1 MSTSV
6 LNPIISEDLDDI
18 LARSLPWETFAG
30 RTVLVTGAAGFLPGY
45 LVETLLRRND
55 VFGDAPATVVAL
67 ARRRGS
73 AEKRFAHH
81 AGRIDL
87 RIVTGDVCDPP
98 PTDLRPAVV
107 IHAASQASPRYYR
120 DDPVGTIRPNVVGTD
135 LLLQAARRCGSSH
148 FLFLSSAEVYGEVA
162 PEHNPISE
170 EVPGAVATT
179 ARRSCYAEGKRAGE
193 ALCVAYY
200 HQFGVPAVIARPFH
214 TYGPGLEADGRVYT
228 DFIDAVAG
236 GRDLVMTGDGS
247 ARRAFCY
254 VSDAVA
260 GLFTALLK
268 GEPGTAYN
276 VGNEDAEVGVA
287 ELAEMLV
294 RSNPGLRI
302 RRQAPPAGYLPSAV
316 ARHCPDTTRLRALGW
331 TPAWE
336 LISGFQRAI
345 EGCRL

>member
-1 MSTSV
+1 MPTSV

-18 LARSLPWETFAG
+18 LAHPLPWERFAG
-30 RTVLVTGAAGFLPGY
+30 LTVLVTGAAGFLPGY
-45 LVETLLRRND
+45 LVEALLRRND
-55 VFGDAPATVVAL
+55 VFGGAPATVVAL
-67 ARRRGS
+67 ARRPGS
-73 AEKRFAHH
+73 AEQRFAHH
-81 AGRIDL
+81 ARRTDL
-87 RIVTGDVCDPP
+87 RIVTRDVCDPP
-98 PTDLRPAVV
+98 PADLQPGVI

-120 DDPVGTIRPNVVGTD
+120 DDPVGTIRPNVIGTD
-135 LLLQAARRCGSSH
+135 LLLEVARRCGSSH

-170 EVPGAVATT
+170 GVPGAVTTT

-193 ALCVAYY
+193 ALCVAYHNQY
-200 HQFGVPAVIARPFH
+200 GVPAVIVRPFH
-214 TYGPGLEADGRVYT
+214 TYGPGLKADGRVYT
-228 DFIDAVAG
+228 DFIAAVAG
-236 GRDLVMTGDGS
+236 GGDLVMTSDGS

-276 VGNEDAEVGVA
+276 VGNEDAETGVA

-294 RSNPGLRI
+294 RSNPGLQI
-302 RRQAPPAGYLPSAV
+302 RREAPPAGYLPSAV
-316 ARHCPDTTRLRALGW
+316 NRNCPDTTRLRALGW
-331 TPAWE
+331 SPVWGLE
-336 LISGFQRAI
+336 PGFRRAI